1 MDQAQSAWF
10 YEGYTLPEKCDF
22 LTNVTWFWTC
32 SESWMLTHPWD
43 QMDCTWSAEVVA
55 GWAISCMLVLTHC
68 SKADHQPSGNVF
80 MHISIPFFIPK
91 PSAAMA
97 LGLSAH
103 IRKEPGMLGGHQLPC

>member
-43 QMDCTWSAEVVA
+43 QMDCTWSAEGA
-55 GWAISCMLVLTHC
+55 GGCGCQAALHHPTTVLA
-68 SKADHQPSGNVF
+68 KKERPSGLE
-80 MHISIPFFIPK
+80 SSK
-91 PSAAMA
+91 WDAC
-97 LGLSAH
+97 LQEGLE
-103 IRKEPGMLGGHQLPC
+103 R